1 LAQVVINVTRC
12 LSTNLALKFTFIAK
26 MGMGK
31 RTAEEVVETD
41 AAALAERRAA
51 KKAKKAAAAAA
62 PVTEQ
67 PMIVEEDAEA
77 VALKEKKAAKKAK
90 KAAAAAAAAVAEEP
104 AAEAPAAEEDP
115 EADAKAAKKARKAA
129 KKAAAAAA
137 AAASEAADEVAKEP
151 APTPKKEEAPAK
163 VEAAKAAPAEDDEWK
178 DITYKCIDCNE
189 DWVDTVDD
197 QSFRYDKGFAETPK
211 RCKDC
216 RWAKK
221 VRMEGGDPTAKGK
234 GKKGKDGGKDENTV
248 FVRGLPFAAT
258 EESLNKDF
266 GECGEIVTLRMPLND
281 EGTCKGFCFI
291 KYTAKEGMDKALAFN
306 ETDYGGRTIYCSD
319 AAIKPEGKGKDG
331 KGKGKD
337 GKDSKG
343 KGKGKKGK
351 KGKAS
356 SEAFAKN
363 TGAMVESTGT
373 KVAFADSD
381 DE

>member
-1 LAQVVINVTRC
+1 
-12 LSTNLALKFTFIAK
+12 
-26 MGMGK
+26 MGAAK
-31 RTAEEVVETD
+31 RTAEAVEDVVD
-41 AAALAERRAA
+41 AEALAARKAA

-62 PVTEQ
+62 AAEPVVEEAVVEDDAAARKAAKKAKKAAAAAAAAAAEA
-67 PMIVEEDAEA
+67 PEEDAEA
-77 VALKEKKAAKKAK
+77 VALAAKKAAKKAK
-90 KAAAAAAAAVAEEP
+90 KAAAAAAAAEEE
-104 AAEAPAAEEDP
+104 EAPKKKKKQED
-115 EADAKAAKKARKAA
+115 EAPVE
-129 KKAAAAAA
+129 KKAAAAA
-137 AAASEAADEVAKEP
+137 P
-151 APTPKKEEAPAK
+151 
-163 VEAAKAAPAEDDEWK
+163 AAPAGDNEEWK
-178 DITYKCIDCNE
+178 DNTYKCMDCNE
-189 DWVDTVDD
+189 DWIDEAKD
-197 QSFRYDKGFAETPK
+197 QEYRYSMGFAETPK

-234 GKKGKDGGKDENTV
+234 GKKGKDGGGKGNDENTV

-258 EESLNKDF
+258 EETLNKDF
-266 GECGEIVTLRMPLND
+266 GDCGEIVTLRMPLNE
-281 EGTCKGFCFI
+281 EGSCKGFCFI
-291 KYTAKEGMDKALAFN
+291 KYTDEEGMKKALAFN

-319 AAIKPEGKGKDG
+319 AAIKPEGKGKG
-331 KGKGKD
+331 KDGKGKD
-337 GKDSKG
+337 GKDKG